1 MVSLPTE
8 LIAIQDQII
17 DHVHKSAPAPENL
30 SKLIKWYETDGWDL
44 VAPANGGVE
53 QVALNLDYI
62 AHYKFSDPELI
73 ERQESETAVT
83 DAIRVEYARGVLTN
97 ALNEYDGCD
106 CPSVCFVAVTSRD
119 SKKGVFGWLVEI
131 HGQAGPEPE
140 FCGAF
145 VDEESFYQ
153 HISAMNFI
161 LEKNI
166 EEISDEK
173 ILGLWQKS

>member
-1 MVSLPTE
+1 MVSLPTA

-17 DHVHKSAPAPENL
+17 DHVHKSAPAPEHL
-30 SKLIKWYETDGWDL
+30 SKRSKWYETDGWDL

-62 AHYKFSDPELI
+62 AHYKFSDSELI
-73 ERQESETAVT
+73 ESQESEIAIT
-83 DAIRVEYARGVLTN
+83 DAIRVEYARDVLTN

-106 CPSVCFVAVTSRD
+106 CPSVCFVEVTSRD
-119 SKKGVFGWLVEI
+119 NTKVVFGWLVEI
-131 HGQAGPEPE
+131 HGQAGPAPE

-145 VDEESFYQ
+145 VDEVSFYQ
-153 HISAMNFI
+153 HLSAMNFI

-166 EEISDEK
+166 EDISETK
-173 ILGLWQKS
+173 ILGLWQR